1 MLMPHPLHRWENQAA
16 EKLGHLPMVPPL
28 AGIWIQMCSSR
39 VWALNC
45 DRCWLSSV
53 IYQFVCEFNNHL
65 QNAYYV
71 TTTPPPP
78 PPATP
83 TPTSPPH
90 SFLLTKTLPPPAP
103 AAATKT
109 QASPSKSFILTRTFT
124 PQVSRLLNTR
134 VSGNPDPQSTKTHAN
149 SFRHQE
155 SDDKLPFQPSLKKR
169 ALIIGVLG

>member
-71 TTTPPPP
+71 TTTPP
-78 PPATP
+78 T
-83 TPTSPPH
+83 
-90 SFLLTKTLPPPAP
+90 P